1 MVDKPEGLEEKPTP
15 PEFKTELVTAMNK
28 IKEVVFLICFIMYR
42 VRGVNHYLG
51 IFGNP

>member
-28 IKEVVFLICFIMYR
+28 IKEVGFFDLFYNASCICK
-42 VRGVNHYLG
+42 
-51 IFGNP
+51 